1 MSVKDTY
8 YYDILEI
15 APDATI
21 KEIRKAY
28 KIQSIKTHPD
38 KNRDNAEEA
47 ILKFQLV
54 SEAYQIL
61 SDDSLRLKYDQIGRE
76 AMKST
81 KGSADFEN
89 ATDLFSTI
97 FGSDQFF
104 SYIGEL
110 NLFKSVQESESLI
123 NKQEE
128 LSLLEKELKEA
139 EEDEQ
144 QWWEFDNFTKKKL
157 LHLKFLI
164 EYDMETLKDFDKLLK
179 NELKQ
184 ELVNNEKKFVEK
196 YCTHFLN
203 DFYSFLKRNENY
215 KVVKKN
221 YWTRRYKRRPCFAF
235 VEFDRFITAYNPRKN
250 IFI

>member
-15 APDATI
+15 SPNATL

-54 SEAYQIL
+54 SEAYQVL
-61 SDDSLRLKYDQIGRE
+61 SDESLRLKYDQVGRE
-76 AMKST
+76 AMKSA
-81 KGSADFEN
+81 KGNADFEN

-110 NLFKSVQESESLI
+110 NLFKTVQESESLI
-123 NKQEE
+123 TKQEE
-128 LSLLEKELKEA
+128 LSLLETQLKEA

-144 QWWEFDNFTKKKL
+144 QWWEFKSFTKEKL
-157 LHLKFLI
+157 RNLKALLD
-164 EYDMETLKDFDKLLK
+164 YDRSILTNFDKLLK
-179 NELKQ
+179 TDMKNT
-184 ELVNNEKKFVEK
+184 LVSNEKEFMEK
-196 YCTHFLN
+196 YCSHFLN
-203 DFYSFLKRNENY
+203 DFLQLFE
-215 KVVKKN
+215 
-221 YWTRRYKRRPCFAF
+221 
-235 VEFDRFITAYNPRKN
+235 RK
-250 IFI
+250 